1 MILINQQCWAQSTTH
16 HLTNNHGERM
26 KDGKFESCWSKCE
39 NEIIGTSQAWDKE
52 KIWVPNRIQTYDL
65 PNTGRVLYPLELW
78 RTHGEWGHI
87 LGSYLTCVLHT
98 ARISN
103 VEIVMY
109 DERMKDGKF
118 EARWNKCEKEINSIF
133 VWSSVNLNR
142 ATKAFDQCV

>member
-26 KDGKFESCWSKCE
+26 KDGKFESWWSKCE

-65 PNTGRVLYPLELW
+65 PNTGRVLYLLELR

-118 EARWNKCEKEINSIF
+118 EARWNKCEKEINSVTTLAILSE
-133 VWSSVNLNR
+133 VLLI
-142 ATKAFDQCV
+142 

>member
-1 MILINQQCWAQSTTH
+1 
-16 HLTNNHGERM
+16 M
-26 KDGKFESCWSKCE
+26 KDGKFESRWSKCE
-39 NEIIGTSQAWDKE
+39 KEIIGTSQAWYEE
-52 KIWVPNRIQTYDL
+52 KIWVPNMIQTYDL
-65 PNTGRVLYPLELW
+65 PNTGRVLYPLELQ

-118 EARWNKCEKEINSIF
+118 EARWNKCEKEINSVTTLAILSE
-133 VWSSVNLNR
+133 VLLI
-142 ATKAFDQCV
+142 